1 MSISVIIP
9 AYNAGGT
16 IARAIESVLNQT
28 LPPDEVIVVDD
39 GSTDNTAEV
48 IKKFGNQVHY
58 IYQENSSCGAARNTG
73 IRAANSDWVA
83 LQDADDEWLTH
94 KLETQIK
101 LLEANPELQWCGSNC
116 YLATRGNHTYK
127 SDPDRAREAMSGL
140 GYFDNFFQAFS
151 KNSIRLH
158 PNTVIIKR
166 HVFNEIGLFNEELL
180 RSEDTDMWC
189 RIAFVYPKFGFVPEP
204 LTIAHLDAQNPDL
217 VKLRI
222 DAKSGVYFR
231 KMVQSHLPLAEK
243 YNCMSEYKAFASLVL
258 RRCLAGTIFYGL
270 KADAR
275 ETVNKFKDLFPW
287 YWRIGTFLSTLF
299 PGLTARLLRALT
311 YMVYIAGMKKTVTRR
326 WIYPEKN
333 NQ

>member
-9 AYNAGGT
+9 AYNAGVT

-39 GSTDNTAEV
+39 GSTDDTAEV

-58 IYQENSSCGAARNTG
+58 IFQENSSCGAARNTG
-73 IRAANSDWVA
+73 IRAANCEWIA
-83 LQDADDEWLTH
+83 FQDADDEWLAH
-94 KLETQIK
+94 KLETQVK
-101 LLEANPELQWCGSNC
+101 LLEANPELQWSGSNC
-116 YLATRGNHTYK
+116 YLATGAQCSYK
-127 SDPDRAREAMSGL
+127 SNPARAKAMMSGP
-140 GYFDNFFQAFS
+140 GYYDNFFRAFS
-151 KNSIRLH
+151 KNSFRLH

-166 HVFNEIGLFNEELL
+166 HVFDEIGLFNEELL

-189 RIAFVYPKFGFVPEP
+189 RIAFVHPKFGFVPEP

-222 DAKSGVYFR
+222 EAKSGVYFR

-243 YNCMSEYKAFASLVL
+243 YNYLPEYKAFASLVL
-258 RRCLAGTIFYGL
+258 RRCLAGTIFHGL

-275 ETVNKFKDLFPW
+275 ETVNNFKNLFPW
-287 YWRIGTFLSTLF
+287 YWRIGTYLLTIFPKITVKVLRTLAY
-299 PGLTARLLRALT
+299 LVHITSL
-311 YMVYIAGMKKTVTRR
+311 KKSATRR
-326 WIYPEKN
+326 WSYSEEKT
-333 NQ
+333 Q